1 MADRDPFAVVLVRP
15 QEAGNIGAAARAM
28 ANMGRSR
35 LILVDPRAHIDAT
48 ARAFAVH
55 AGGILDDARI
65 EPDLATALAPF
76 ERVVGTTAGRE
87 RVTTQRVIGADEL
100 AGELRVDLAGEMTGS
115 QGVETALVFGDET
128 SGLTTD
134 ELALCHPLVSIPCS
148 VAQPT
153 LNLAQAVLLVCYE
166 LAKAGFA
173 GPIAEPCV
181 EAHPLA
187 NQHMIEGLFADL
199 EPLLEATGFAR
210 DDTFDATLRDLRQLA
225 ARSAPTHR
233 EVSIL
238 RGILRRFRNA
248 LGAKV
253 VDRRS

>member
-1 MADRDPFAVVLVRP
+1 MTNHDPFAVVLVRP

-35 LILVDPRAHIDAT
+35 LILVDPKAEIDST

-55 AGGILDDARI
+55 AGEILDRARI
-65 EPDLATALAPF
+65 EPDLKTALAPF

-87 RVTTQRVIGADEL
+87 RVTTQPVIGAEELADEL
-100 AGELRVDLAGEMTGS
+100 TGS
-115 QGVETALVFGDET
+115 QGVETALVFGGET

-134 ELALCHPLVSIPCS
+134 ALALCHPLISIRCS

-173 GPIAEPCV
+173 VPVAEPRV

-187 NQHMIEGLFADL
+187 DQHMIEGLFADL

-225 ARSAPTHR
+225 ARRAPTHR

-248 LGAKV
+248 LPHPPSDGSDEV
-253 VDRRS
+253 TE